1 MFGRNKKQC
10 SCGDTN
16 IVWTEVVPYIGYNME
31 LHYCQ
36 KCVDKKA
43 QELMEQHEERERLRK
58 EAEAEKAKNDYY
70 LWLKREVE
78 IKELEE
84 KARKFGIDIEGGT

>member
-10 SCGDTN
+10 SCGESN
-16 IVWTEVVPYIGYNME
+16 VVHTETIPTMGGDIH

-36 KCVDKKA
+36 KCIDREV
-43 QELMEQHEERERLRK
+43 ERVMEESKERERLRK

-78 IKELEE
+78 IKELEA
-84 KARKFGIDIEGGT
+84 KAKEFGILPKKG